1 MRVLLLGGS
10 GYIASRTLEFLV
22 PEHTVTIADLS
33 PPRRD
38 TAQASFISCD
48 ITDVA
53 AVWEAV
59 DGADVV
65 YNFAACS
72 SLESCNA
79 DPCRAIDVNL
89 RGHVNALQA
98 CTASNTPKK
107 YILASSVYSLSKY
120 GGVYGTT
127 KRASEELV
135 LHYHHEHGLP
145 FVVLRYGT
153 IYGPEEGQG
162 NSLYYLI
169 HQALADRRIE
179 YNGSGREL
187 REYIHI
193 DDAARLTAD
202 MIHDRFLNEFYTVT
216 GPHPYAVADI
226 IELLREILDEDIEIV
241 YRERP
246 GKYHYARTPAN
257 LRSILAKKIFSDRYV
272 DIHQGLLDAIQKIH
286 GEIHEKDQRLHCSD

>member
-1 MRVLLLGGS
+1 
-10 GYIASRTLEFLV
+10 LEFLV
-22 PEHTVTIADLS
+22 PEYTVTVADLS
-33 PPRRD
+33 PPGRD
-38 TAQASFISCD
+38 IRDASFVYCD
-48 ITDVA
+48 IRDAA
-53 AVWEAV
+53 AVREAV
-59 DGADVV
+59 AGADVV

-98 CTASNTPKK
+98 CTASNKPKK

-145 FVVLRYGT
+145 YVVLRYGT

-169 HQALADRRIE
+169 RQALTDRCIE
-179 YNGSGREL
+179 YNGSGHEL

-202 MIHDRFLNEFYTVT
+202 MIQDQYLNEFYTVT
-216 GPHPYAVADI
+216 GPHPYAVGDI
-226 IELLREILDEDIEIV
+226 IELLREILDEEIEIV
-241 YRERP
+241 YREKP
-246 GKYHYARTPAN
+246 GKYHYTRTPAN
-257 LRSILAKKIFSDRYV
+257 LRNILAKKLFSDRYV
-272 DIHQGLLDAIQKIH
+272 DIHQGLLDAIHRIH
-286 GEIHEKDQRLHCSD
+286 GELHEND

>member
-1 MRVLLLGGS
+1 VRVLLLGGS
-10 GYIASRTLEFLV
+10 GYIAGRTLAFLV
-22 PEHTVTIADLS
+22 PEHSVTLADLS
-33 PPRRD
+33 PPRGD
-38 TAQASFISCD
+38 MPGASFVPCD
-48 ITDVA
+48 ITEAA
-53 AVWEAV
+53 AVDERVA
-59 DGADVV
+59 DADVV

-89 RGHVNALQA
+89 RGHVNALRA
-98 CTASNTPKK
+98 CSAHTPPKK

-120 GGVYGTT
+120 GGVYGIT

-145 FVVLRYGT
+145 FVALRYGT

-169 HQALADRRIE
+169 RQALTDGRIE
-179 YNGSGREL
+179 YNGSGHEL

-202 MIHDRFLNEFYTVT
+202 MIQDRYLNEFYTVT
-216 GPHPYAVADI
+216 GPHPYAVGDI

-241 YRERP
+241 YRKKP

-257 LRSILAKKIFSDRYV
+257 LRSILAKKLFSDRYV
-272 DIHQGLLDAIQKIH
+272 DIHQGLLDAIHRIH
-286 GEIHEKDQRLHCSD
+286 GELHEND